1 MAKVTDEQIKAWK
14 EKHKDVYAITVDDK
28 TGYVRKPG
36 RKDLSFAM
44 AASSGGKDPV
54 KMNEAL
60 LNSCWLGGDEE
71 FKTQDD
77 YFFAASQKL
86 GDLMEM
92 KEAELKKL

>member
-1 MAKVTDEQIKAWK
+1 MTVTEQQIQEWK
-14 EKHKDVYAITVDDK
+14 DKHKAVYAITVDDK
-28 TGYVRKPG
+28 TGYVRKPT

-44 AASSGGKDPV
+44 TASSGGKDPI

-71 FKTQDD
+71 IKNDDD
-77 YFFAASQKL
+77 YFLGASEQLGKL
-86 GDLMEM
+86 LEV